1 VYHDGWFAGTVHK
14 APWEVVPRHPL
25 AEDVWELYNVDQ
37 DFSMARN
44 LVAENPAKLKEM
56 QQLFT
61 QEAIQYHVLPIDDRT
76 IERFDPKIAGRPDL
90 MNGRMEL
97 TVYPGMVYM
106 TENAFI
112 NVKNTSFDLEAEV
125 EVKGGGNHGVLMA
138 QGGRFGGWA
147 LWMNHGK
154 PVFSYNFLGLELY
167 KVEGTQAVE
176 AGQHTLKVGFE
187 YDGQGGAR
195 GAGGKVNLFIDG
207 KKVGEGQVEK
217 TQANTFSLD
226 DTADTGI
233 DTGTAVDPVYGE
245 GSENAFSGRLKQV
258 KISIRRP

>member
-1 VYHDGWFAGTVHK
+1 
-14 APWEVVPRHPL
+14 
-25 AEDVWELYNVDQ
+25 
-37 DFSMARN
+37 
-44 LVAENPAKLKEM
+44 
-56 QQLFT
+56 
-61 QEAIQYHVLPIDDRT
+61 
-76 IERFDPKIAGRPDL
+76 
-90 MNGRMEL
+90 
-97 TVYPGMVYM
+97 
-106 TENAFI
+106 
-112 NVKNTSFDLEAEV
+112 
-125 EVKGGGNHGVLMA
+125 
-138 QGGRFGGWA
+138 
-147 LWMNHGK
+147 
-154 PVFSYNFLGLELY
+154 LELY